1 MNHNINIQ
9 ILEHWAFLVY
19 RQKLVNKSYISCN
32 ISWGKNLATAERGCW
47 LQDQAA
53 VLQIQPS
60 LLGIYEIRAFWSE
73 RNSIFLYIFL
83 RFWNFF
89 IKMSCRWNSC
99 NRSPYSDDIA
109 LFRPLSDGLFR
120 FFLCF
125 FNRVFLPEVFN
136 FKKNIDSFL
145 QSQNHKRQFQ

>member
-19 RQKLVNKSYISCN
+19 RQKLVNKSNISCN

-73 RNSIFLYIFL
+73 RNSIFFVHFFEILKFLYKNEL
-83 RFWNFF
+83 
-89 IKMSCRWNSC
+89 
-99 NRSPYSDDIA
+99 
-109 LFRPLSDGLFR
+109 PL
-120 FFLCF
+120 
-125 FNRVFLPEVFN
+125 
-136 FKKNIDSFL
+136 K
-145 QSQNHKRQFQ
+145 